1 VTATARSQHL
11 GKKGRLL
18 QRRKFITDSAAF
30 VASAAFTYTRI
41 EATTVPGKVVVVGAG
56 IAGLAAAY
64 ELHRGGYDV
73 HVLEARM
80 RPGGR
85 IYTLREPFSD
95 GLHAEA
101 GAIDIGDA
109 YSLLNRY
116 LRELDLPL
124 TEVQPAAKHIFFAKE
139 HRYVVAA
146 GQEPD
151 WPYQLSAEERRLGQA
166 GLWNKYVSAAVQDI
180 EEPTRDV
187 WPNASALHYDRSTL
201 NDLLLRRGV
210 SSAALPLFHLTLN
223 GDDFDHVSALQSLSI
238 EAFEARNT
246 RWRSIRGGNDRLPK
260 ALAAKLGQRVHYG
273 AAMTRVE
280 QHGRKCR
287 IAFQQA
293 GAHHQ
298 IESDHVILALPFS
311 VLRKTEMDASF
322 SAAKRQAISALRY
335 ESITGVFL
343 QSKRR
348 FWSEEG
354 IAGTALTDL
363 PIGSIQEIA
372 GSQNSSGGILQ
383 SMTER
388 NMARKVQSME
398 NKERIRWTLDYLDKV
413 HPGFAANFKNG
424 ASIAWDEEPWSL
436 GAWAYYAPGEMKDL
450 FPYVARAEGRVHFA
464 GEHTGSD
471 MTLECAAESGH
482 RAASE
487 IAAIRGNAG
496 EA

>member
-1 VTATARSQHL
+1 
-11 GKKGRLL
+11 L

-30 VASAAFTYTRI
+30 VASAALVTYSRI
-41 EATTVPGKVVVVGAG
+41 AAATVPGKVVVVGAG
-56 IAGLAAAY
+56 IAGLTAAY
-64 ELHRGGYDV
+64 ELLRGGYDV
-73 HVLEARM
+73 QVLEARM

-101 GAIDIGDA
+101 GAIDIGDG

-124 TEVQPAAKHIFFAKE
+124 AEVQPAPKQIFYANQQ
-139 HRYVVAA
+139 RYVVAA

-151 WPYQLSAEERRLGQA
+151 WPYRLTAEERRLGQA
-166 GLWNKYVSAAVQDI
+166 GLWKKYVSAAAQDI
-180 EEPTRDV
+180 GEPTRDV
-187 WPNASALHYDRSTL
+187 WPDASALHYDRTTL
-201 NDLLLRRGV
+201 NDLLVHRGV

-238 EAFEARNT
+238 DAFEARNA

-260 ALAAKLGQRVHYG
+260 ALAAKLGTRVHYG

-280 QHGRKCR
+280 QDGRKCR
-287 IAFQQA
+287 IAFQQG
-293 GAHHQ
+293 GAQHQ
-298 IESDHVILALPFS
+298 IESDHVILAIPFS

-354 IAGTALTDL
+354 VAGTALTDL
-363 PIGSIQEIA
+363 PIGVIQEIA
-372 GSQNSSGGILQ
+372 GSHSSPGGILQ

-388 NMARKVQSME
+388 DMARKVQSME
-398 NKERIRWTLDYLDKV
+398 NKERIRWTLEYLDKV
-413 HPGFAANFKNG
+413 HPGFATNFNSG

-450 FPYVARAEGRVHFA
+450 FPYVARAEGRVYFA
-464 GEHTGSD
+464 GEHTGTD

-487 IAAIRGNAG
+487 IAATRGKAG
-496 EA
+496 

>member
-1 VTATARSQHL
+1 MSY
-11 GKKGRLL
+11 GR
-18 QRRKFITDSAAF
+18 IGAA
-30 VASAAFTYTRI
+30 A
-41 EATTVPGKVVVVGAG
+41 VPRKVVVVGAG
-56 IAGLAAAY
+56 IAGLVAAY
-64 ELHRGGYDV
+64 ELDRGGYDV
-73 HVLEARM
+73 QVLEARM

-85 IYTLREPFSD
+85 IYTVREPFSD

-101 GAIDIGDA
+101 GAIDIGDG

-124 TEVQPAAKHIFFAKE
+124 TEVQPAPKQIFYANQQ
-139 HRYVVAA
+139 RYVVAA
-146 GQEPD
+146 GQEPE
-151 WPYQLSAEERRLGQA
+151 WPYRLTPEERRLGQA
-166 GLWNKYVSAAVQDI
+166 GLWKKYVSAAERDI
-180 EEPTRDV
+180 GEPTRGV
-187 WPNASALHYDRSTL
+187 WPDASALQYDPMTL
-201 NDLLLRRGV
+201 DDLLLHRGV

-223 GDDFDHVSALQSLSI
+223 GDDFDHVSALQSLAI
-238 EAFEARNT
+238 DAFEARNT

-260 ALAAKLGQRVHYG
+260 ALAAKLGDRVHYG

-280 QHGRKCR
+280 QDGRKCR
-287 IAFQQA
+287 IGFQQA
-293 GAHHQ
+293 GVQHQ
-298 IESDHVILALPFS
+298 IESDYVILAIPFS

-348 FWSEEG
+348 FWTEEG
-354 IAGTALTDL
+354 VGGAAFTDL
-363 PIGSIQEIA
+363 PIGGIQEIA
-372 GSQNSSGGILQ
+372 GSQMSAGGILQ

-388 NMARKVQSME
+388 DSARKVQSME
-398 NKERIRWTLDYLDKV
+398 KEERIRWTLEYLDRV
-413 HPGFAANFKNG
+413 HPGFATNFKSG

-436 GAWAYYAPGEMKDL
+436 GAWAYYAPGEMQEL

-471 MTLECAAESGH
+471 MTLECAAESGY

-487 IAAIRGNAG
+487 IAAGLR
-496 EA
+496 